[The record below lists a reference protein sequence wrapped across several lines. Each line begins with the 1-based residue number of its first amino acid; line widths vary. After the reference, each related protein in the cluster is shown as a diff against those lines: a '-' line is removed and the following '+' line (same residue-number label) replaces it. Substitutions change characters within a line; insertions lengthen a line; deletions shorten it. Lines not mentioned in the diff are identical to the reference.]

1 MSEWLSLNE
10 VIVTTVVGVLC
21 LLLGI
26 GIGGWR
32 SVVRRQKLSN
42 AYEAKIQPLQQT
54 LAEMRR
60 HAESTQQTLATAD
73 KRVAD
78 QAKELVAKEERLRV
92 ANEELNQAIDA
103 QTQLAQRT
111 EELHTVGETLQ
122 RVEEQRHQLQ
132 TEVQKLESALKTK
145 AATLDQTVQ
154 EATAFRAQIK
164 ALTVE
169 LSQQRDQL
177 TTVQAAHDH
186 EVGRRQRI
194 TNDIASLYDYLQEGM
209 NSSPPAILA
218 DLRPNTELSQNNGQP
233 QTEAAPWQ
241 APLEGILPLVPT
253 PTFARDGI
261 VNPAATVRGAVPEI
275 NNSEQPS
282 NKLEQFLVARGITIK
297 HIPSE
302 VDSDPILNSLASY
315 LGTHYETVKPFYLQI
330 KRNMQLGDDFTIS
343 LKDEPSDAISRICQ
357 FGKKLHDMAFL
368 EQYHYQRSPHY
379 LLRAKTTRLP
389 TAQNFFSGQW
399 LERYIVQQVQAAVNA
414 IRAQIDQTV
423 DFDYISNPQIIL
435 PGGQEGELDL
445 LFHVNETMY
454 WIETKSGDYQQ
465 HISKYSS
472 IARTLNLD
480 PQHALM
486 VLTDIPASRSTE
498 LTTLFRMGVCSL
510 SEFSDGLM
518 ATLRKDLL

>member
-10 VIVTTVVGVLC
+10 VVVTTVVGVFC

-26 GIGGWR
+26 GISGWR
-32 SVVRRQKLSN
+32 NGVRRKRLTH
-42 AYEAKIQPLQQT
+42 AHEAKLQPLEQT
-54 LAEMRR
+54 LVETRRQVQSTEQRLAAADERLAERGR
-60 HAESTQQTLATAD
+60 EIA
-73 KRVAD
+73 
-78 QAKELVAKEERLRV
+78 AKDEQLRV
-92 ANEELNQAIDA
+92 ANEALNQAVDA
-103 QTQLAQRT
+103 QTELALRT
-111 EELHTVGETLQ
+111 EELQRVSTTLQ
-122 RVEEQRHQLQ
+122 SVEAQRRHLQ
-132 TEVQKLESALKTK
+132 TEIQQLESALQTK
-145 AATLDQTVQ
+145 EATLEQTVQ
-154 EATAFRAQIK
+154 EATALRIQIK
-164 ALTVE
+164 ELTDE
-169 LSQQRDQL
+169 LANQRDQL
-177 TTVQAAHDH
+177 STVQAAHNH
-186 EVGRRQRI
+186 EVARRQRI
-194 TNDIASLYDYLQEGM
+194 SSEIASLYHHLQDDI
-209 NSSPPAILA
+209 SSSETLL
-218 DLRPNTELSQNNGQP
+218 DTELSHNNGQLQP
-233 QTEAAPWQ
+233 DGVSWQVPVTEAQ
-241 APLEGILPLVPT
+241 PLVPV

-261 VNPAATVRGAVPEI
+261 VNSADGDRGTMPGISQRA
-275 NNSEQPS
+275 QPT

-302 VDSDPILNSLASY
+302 ADSDPILNSLAGY
-315 LGTHYETVKPFYLQI
+315 LGTHYETIKPLYLQI

-357 FGKKLHDMAFL
+357 FGKKLHEMAFL

-399 LERYIVQQVQAAVNA
+399 LERYIVQQVQAAINA
-414 IRAQIDQTV
+414 IRAQTDQSV
-423 DFDYISNPQIIL
+423 DFNYISNPQIIL

-445 LFHVNETMY
+445 LFRVNDTMY

-480 PQHALM
+480 PQHAMM

-510 SEFSDGLM
+510 GEFSDGLM